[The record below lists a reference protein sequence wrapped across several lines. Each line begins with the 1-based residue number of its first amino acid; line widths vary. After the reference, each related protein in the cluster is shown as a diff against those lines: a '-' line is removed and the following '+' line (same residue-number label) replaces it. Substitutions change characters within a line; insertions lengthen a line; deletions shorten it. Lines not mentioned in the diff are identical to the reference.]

1 MLTFLEKSNTN
12 LSSAIISGVA
22 GVAMAQEI
30 VENYLLGFFNA
41 TYPTKTPSGISPV
54 DMSTFLLKV
63 RVIRRREVLSYP
75 CSNIVNKL
83 YGSRVRLPCNVQS

>member
-63 RVIRRREVLSYP
+63 REITGQKKGGAVVFLLKYCKQIIRFP
-75 CSNIVNKL
+75 C
-83 YGSRVRLPCNVQS
+83 